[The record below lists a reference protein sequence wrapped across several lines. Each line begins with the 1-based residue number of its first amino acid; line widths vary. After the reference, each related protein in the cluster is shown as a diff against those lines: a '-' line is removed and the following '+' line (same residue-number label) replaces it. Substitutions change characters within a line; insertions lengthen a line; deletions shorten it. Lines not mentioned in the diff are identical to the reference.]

1 MKNTVIKR
9 SLSKNYNIIDNDLWT
24 DMHLTGDG
32 LRVLGYLLSKP
43 DGWVIRE
50 KDIRK
55 NFAKV
60 GEELAS
66 KHFFRKV
73 IKNLQ
78 EAGYLR
84 KSAVRDEAGKIT
96 EWVTELADFPMFRKG
111 FSLEEYPVVEN
122 PASGPE
128 NQLLKKQHV
137 DFTTCGK
144 SDPLS
149 NTDSISN
156 TELVSKKEDSPP
168 PVDTEPLG
176 MQWSKEADIEDSIRA
191 NPLMYKTLRA
201 ELKRTNTLRSRFPEF
216 IKAHPKAQPQDVVYW
231 IEREWPRHH
240 FYNGEKPV
248 IGTLIL
254 DFKLPQSEEELRID
268 SNLDQFYKG
277 NFDYKELPIVFQKVI
292 RENNLGKG
300 VPESQI
306 PQRKQEVK
314 RLAAITTA

>member
-216 IKAHPKAQPQDVVYW
+216 IKAHPKAQPQDIVFW
-231 IEREWPRHH
+231 IEHEWPRHD
-240 FYNGEKPV
+240 FYDGRKPP
-248 IGTLIL
+248 IGTLINEFSVQAAATEGSIDTVL
-254 DFKLPQSEEELRID
+254 KWLSNRRLPYDWLPKNLEQNARRLKVNRSGLSEFEAQKLAKRIV
-268 SNLDQFYKG
+268 NY
-277 NFDYKELPIVFQKVI
+277 
-292 RENNLGKG
+292 
-300 VPESQI
+300 
-306 PQRKQEVK
+306 
-314 RLAAITTA
+314 A